1 MPTQQRLAHL
11 ALFAVALIYS
21 ANYLVAK
28 WVMPHPISAN
38 AFIVLRVAGACL
50 LFWLLL
56 GKNRGIPE
64 KRDLLLLAFCG
75 LTGVATNQLFFFNGL
90 ALTTPVNAS
99 IIMTTNPILVGI
111 LFYFGIKKIPSW
123 KTFVGIAI
131 GTLGAIGILLLR
143 PNQEQSSAHFFGDI
157 FILINS
163 LSYGVYLTTV
173 PRLMKKYSPLFVI
186 TWVFTFGLVFV
197 LPFGW
202 SELNTI
208 PWSDLSSLHWFCLT
222 FIIVAVTFLTY
233 LFNIFAL
240 KHVNPTIT
248 SAYIYLQPLLAGI
261 FAYLFAGVG
270 NQDHTASI
278 TWTKIIFALFIFLG
292 VYLVSKEKS
301 KN

>member
-1 MPTQQRLAHL
+1 MLPNQRLAHL

-28 WVMPHPISAN
+28 WVMPYPISAN
-38 AFIVLRVAGACL
+38 AFILLRVAGASL
-50 LFWLLL
+50 LFWILV
-56 GKNRGIPE
+56 GKKRGIPE
-64 KRDLLLLAFCG
+64 KKDLILFAFCG

-111 LFYFGIKKIPSW
+111 LFYFGIRRIPSW
-123 KTFVGIAI
+123 KTFLGIIVGTI
-131 GTLGAIGILLLR
+131 GAVGILLLR
-143 PNQEQSSAHFFGDI
+143 PHQEQNSAHLIGDI

-163 LSYGVYLTTV
+163 LSYGVYLITV
-173 PRLMKKYSPLFVI
+173 PRLMTKYSPIFVI
-186 TWVFTFGLVFV
+186 TWVFTFGLLFV

-202 SELNTI
+202 NELNTI
-208 PWSDLSSLHWFCLT
+208 PWGNLTSLHWFSLL
-222 FIIVAVTFLTY
+222 FIIIAVTFLTY

-240 KHVNPTIT
+240 KHVSPTLT
-248 SAYIYLQPLLAGI
+248 SAYIYLQPLLAGV
-261 FAYLFAGVG
+261 FAYLFVGVS
-270 NQDHTASI
+270 NQDHTSSI